1 MTERSTVHASFIIDR
16 TFDAAPARVF
26 KAFADPAAKAKWFG
40 APPDKYTELT
50 REFDFRVG
58 GHERSSGAWV
68 GGPTSH
74 FDCRYYDIVPNE
86 RIVYAYEM
94 HLDDRKISVSLT
106 TIELKAAGKG
116 TRFIFTEH
124 GVYLD
129 GWDNASGREEGTRG
143 IIDALEASLKTID
156 A

>member
-1 MTERSTVHASFIIDR
+1 MTERSTVHATFTIDR

-26 KAFADPAAKAKWFG
+26 KAFADPTAKAKWFG
-40 APPDKYTELT
+40 RSSDKYTVLAH
-50 REFDFRVG
+50 EFDFRVG
-58 GHERSSGAWV
+58 GHERASGRWA

-86 RIVYAYEM
+86 RIVFAYEM

-106 TIELKAAGKG
+106 SIEFRAAGKG
-116 TRFIFTEH
+116 TRFVFTEH
-124 GVYLD
+124 GAFLD

-143 IIDALEASLKTID
+143 LIDTLEASLK
-156 A
+156 